1 MKETTN
7 PTIGFR
13 VPTSLRERYE
23 ALAEDLDGLSKA
35 DLFKEMLDALEN
47 QRREKQIEKLKSA
60 IPGESPNPTPQPEPE
75 TEPEPLFIEETND
88 QQQEIVV
95 KLDPV
100 HVMALRETILRA
112 GFVEETNEE
121 VYRIDTGKDE
131 SFFGNIFGNDFYS
144 GAYAGVFRRLKDDIS
159 PEVMSENMA
168 NSLLNLFMGNILT
181 NSEVLSSP
189 VTREY
194 VKQYLKD
201 NQAG

>member
-1 MKETTN
+1 MKNSESSV
-7 PTIGFR
+7 F
-13 VPTSLRERYE
+13 SLRLKPDQKQKFE
-23 ALAEDLDGLSKA
+23 ALSEGQNKSEIFTDMLETYESK
-35 DLFKEMLDALEN
+35 
-47 QRREKQIEKLKSA
+47 QREKQIEKLKSA
-60 IPGESPNPTPQPEPE
+60 IPGESSNPTTQQPEPE
-75 TEPEPLFIEETND
+75 TESEPLFIEETND

-121 VYRIDTGKDE
+121 IYRIDTGKDE